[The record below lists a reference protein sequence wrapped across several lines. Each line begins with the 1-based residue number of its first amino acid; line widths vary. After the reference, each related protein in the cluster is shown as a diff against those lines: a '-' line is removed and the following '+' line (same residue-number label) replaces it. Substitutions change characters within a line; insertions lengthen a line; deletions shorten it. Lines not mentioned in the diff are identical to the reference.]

1 MNIDLTGTTTRKIQD
16 ALTQSRHLMGGPA
29 VGMVLTMI
37 IVTDESAQY
46 DAVRAATEAAREH
59 PCRVLT
65 VISRDPRGGSS
76 RLDAE
81 IRMGETGPG
90 ETVLLRMYGPLAEH
104 ADSVVVPLLMPDTP
118 VVTWWPGGKVP
129 KVPGR
134 DPLGTLAQRRV
145 TDSYAARDRLGTLA
159 QLAEGYRPGDTDFAW
174 TRLTSWRSLLAAALD
189 QKHDEILAG
198 EVEAEPD
205 SPSAEL
211 LAAWLSVRL
220 GVPIGRTVS
229 EGPGLTGARLV
240 TAGGDIKIHRPDG
253 RVATLCRPGQP
264 DRQVSLVRRPM
275 AELLAEELRRLDPD
289 EVYHEAA
296 VRFAKDL
303 AGGTRE
309 GVAKDPLSATAEA
322 AQTRPA
328 KEAVKEAAEQD
339 AEKDT
344 EDAAGHEA
352 GAGGEDRS

>member
-29 VGMVLTMI
+29 VGMVLTLI

-129 KVPGR
+129 KVPAK
-134 DPLGTLAQRRV
+134 DPLGVLAQRRV

-159 QLAEGYRPGDTDFAW
+159 QLAEGYRPGDTDFTW

-189 QKHDEILAG
+189 QDHDEITGG
-198 EVEAEPD
+198 EVTAEPD

-220 GVPIGRTVS
+220 GVPIGRAVS
-229 EGPGLTGARLV
+229 EGPGITGARLA
-240 TAGGDIKIHRPDG
+240 TTGGDIQIHRPDG
-253 RVATLCRPGQP
+253 RVATLSRPRQP
-264 DRQVSLVRRPM
+264 DRQVSLMRRPM

-289 EVYHEAA
+289 EVYRDAA
-296 VRFAKDL
+296 ARFAKDL
-303 AGGTRE
+303 AGGSTQE
-309 GVAKDPLSATAEA
+309 GVAKEPLSATAEA
-322 AQTRPA
+322 ARTEPA
-328 KEAVKEAAEQD
+328 GEAAEGD
-339 AEKDT
+339 A
-344 EDAAGHEA
+344 DASGGRGEA
-352 GAGGEDRS
+352 

>member
-1 MNIDLTGTTTRKIQD
+1 MNIDLTNTTTRRIQE
-16 ALTQSRHLMGGPA
+16 ALTQARHVMGGPA
-29 VGMVLTMI
+29 VGMVLTLI

-65 VISRDPRGGSS
+65 VISRDSRGSSS

-90 ETVLLRMYGPLAEH
+90 ETVLLRMYGPLALH

-129 KVPGR
+129 KVPGD
-134 DPLGTLAQRRV
+134 DPLGRLAQRRV

-159 QLAEGYRPGDTDFAW
+159 QLANGYKPGDTDFTW
-174 TRLTSWRSLLAAALD
+174 TRLTSWRSLLAASLD
-189 QKHDEILAG
+189 QDHEEITAG
-198 EVEAEPD
+198 EVSAEPD

-220 GVPIGRTVS
+220 GVTVRRTVS
-229 EGPGLTGARLV
+229 DGPGITGV
-240 TAGGDIKIHRPDG
+240 TLATPPGDIAVSRPDG
-253 RVATLCRPGQP
+253 RVATLSRPGQP
-264 DRQVSLVRRPM
+264 DRQVSLMRRPM

-289 EVYHEAA
+289 EVYQEAA
-296 VRFAKDL
+296 SRFAKDL
-303 AGGTRE
+303 EGAAAKAGGDDKKSSRTKTVGRS
-309 GVAKDPLSATAEA
+309 K
-322 AQTRPA
+322 
-328 KEAVKEAAEQD
+328 
-339 AEKDT
+339 
-344 EDAAGHEA
+344 AAGK
-352 GAGGEDRS
+352 

>member
-29 VGMVLTMI
+29 VGMVLTLI

-129 KVPGR
+129 KAPAR
-134 DPLGTLAQRRV
+134 DPLGALAQRRV
-145 TDSYAARDRLGTLA
+145 TDAYAARDRLGTLA
-159 QLAEGYRPGDTDFAW
+159 QLTQGYRPGDTDFTW

-189 QKHDEILAG
+189 QDHDDIVSGA
-198 EVEAEPD
+198 VAAEPD

-211 LAAWLSVRL
+211 LAAWLSIRL
-220 GVPIGRTVS
+220 GVPMERTVS
-229 EGPGLTGARLV
+229 EGPGITGVRLT
-240 TAGGDIKIHRPDG
+240 TTGGDIQIHRPDG

-264 DRQVSLVRRPM
+264 DRQVSLLRRPM

-289 EVYHEAA
+289 EVYRDAA
-296 VRFAKDL
+296 ARFAKDL
-303 AGGTRE
+303 AHGTARP
-309 GVAKDPLSATAEA
+309 GVASEPVSPTAEA
-322 AQTRPA
+322 AKTAPA
-328 KEAVKEAAEQD
+328 KRHVEEQRD
-339 AEKDT
+339 
-344 EDAAGHEA
+344 DAAGDA
-352 GAGGEDRS
+352 

>member
-29 VGMVLTMI
+29 VGMVLTLI

-65 VISRDPRGGSS
+65 VISRDPRGSSS

-129 KVPGR
+129 KAPAK
-134 DPLGTLAQRRV
+134 DPLGRLAQRRV

-159 QLAEGYRPGDTDFAW
+159 HLAEGYRPGDTDFTW

-189 QKHDEILAG
+189 QDHDEITAG
-198 EVEAEPD
+198 EVTAEPD

-211 LAAWLSVRL
+211 LAAWLSIRL
-220 GVPIGRTVS
+220 GVPVGRTVS
-229 EGPGLTGARLV
+229 EGPGITGVRLA
-240 TAGGDIKIHRPDG
+240 TTGGDIVIHRPDG

-264 DRQVSLVRRPM
+264 DRQVSLMRRPM

-289 EVYHEAA
+289 EVYRDAA
-296 VRFAKDL
+296 ARFAKDL
-303 AGGTRE
+303 AGGTE
-309 GVAKDPLSATAEA
+309 KPGVASEPVSATADA
-322 AQTRPA
+322 AKTEPA
-328 KEAVKEAAEQD
+328 KEAAAKASRPRSSSGTAKKPRGKSGD
-339 AEKDT
+339 A
-344 EDAAGHEA
+344 
-352 GAGGEDRS
+352 